1 MLAED
6 DMARLFAAQ
15 AVAGSSHV
23 LIHVLVAH
31 SRLFIGNAFSFK
43 CFVKPEIGHDGGDH
57 GVVEQG
63 SLLLHVFAADVH
75 DDIAIHYIALPV
87 HGNAA
92 VRIAV
97 IGKAQV
103 ASLLHHEVLQIPD
116 MGGTAVR
123 IDVQAVGVVVHHM
136 GLRAQGIKHILG
148 NGGRAAVGTVQGHLH
163 VLKGTGCNGNQ
174 ITDVAV
180 APGRKVHGAAYVLF
194 SCQGDFADFPI
205 QVFFNLQDNGF
216 FQLLASFIDYLDTVV
231 IEWIMAS

>member
-1 MLAED
+1 
-6 DMARLFAAQ
+6 
-15 AVAGSSHV
+15 
-23 LIHVLVAH
+23 
-31 SRLFIGNAFSFK
+31 
-43 CFVKPEIGHDGGDH
+43 
-57 GVVEQG
+57 
-63 SLLLHVFAADVH
+63 
-75 DDIAIHYIALPV
+75 
-87 HGNAA
+87 
-92 VRIAV
+92 
-97 IGKAQV
+97 
-103 ASLLHHEVLQIPD
+103 

-180 APGRKVHGAAYVLF
+180 ASGRKVHGAAYVLF

-231 IEWIMAS
+231 IEWIMACGYHDPAVKPFRAYHIGYAGGGGHMEQVHIGAGSSKACNQGILEHVAAAPGILPNHHTAPLVRRLLPIVPSKETPHFIGVFHSQIHIGLSAETIRTKIFTHCLLIPPCL